1 MTYCIAHDGT
11 LYIETPFGEA
21 FYARIT
27 RPSWVRAGLMEAPRH
42 ARQFDRVPGAVLPVG
57 RDHQGEVTCSP
68 A

>member
-27 RPSWVRAGLMEAPRH
+27 RPSWVRAGLMEAPRRPASLEYSH
-42 ARQFDRVPGAVLPVG
+42 VG
-57 RDHQGEVTCSP
+57 RPPVS
-68 A
+68 